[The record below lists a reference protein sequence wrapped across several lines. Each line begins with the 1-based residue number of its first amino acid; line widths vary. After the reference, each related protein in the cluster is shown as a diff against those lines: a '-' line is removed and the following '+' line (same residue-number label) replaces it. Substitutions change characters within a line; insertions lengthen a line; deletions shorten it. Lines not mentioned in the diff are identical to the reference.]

1 MMLAR
6 LVVVGGLASLYGIM
20 WAMCICD
27 IGVMVG
33 LLVLSFVSVYVFYC
47 FHRYMYVCGFL
58 TW

>member
-1 MMLAR
+1 MRLAR
-6 LVVVGGLASLYGIM
+6 LVVVGGLASLYSIT

-47 FHRYMYVCGFL
+47 FHRYMYVDF
-58 TW
+58 